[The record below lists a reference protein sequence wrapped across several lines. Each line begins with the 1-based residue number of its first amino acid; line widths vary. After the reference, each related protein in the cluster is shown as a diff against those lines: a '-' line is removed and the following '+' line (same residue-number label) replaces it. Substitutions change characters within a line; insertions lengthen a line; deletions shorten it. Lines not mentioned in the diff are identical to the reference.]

1 MGAGGG
7 QMIYWNSLSDFLQMG
22 GHGPF
27 VWGSFAV
34 TALVFA
40 IEIRQIRRQRRLTE
54 SSIRDESYATEKN

>member
-1 MGAGGG
+1 
-7 QMIYWNSLSDFLQMG
+7 MIYWNSLSDFLQMG
-22 GHGPF
+22 GHGFF

>member
-1 MGAGGG
+1 
-7 QMIYWNSLSDFLQMG
+7 MIYWNSLSDFLQMG
-22 GHGPF
+22 GYGPF

-54 SSIRDESYATEKN
+54 ASIRDESYATEKN

>member
-7 QMIYWNSLSDFLQMG
+7 EMIYWNSLSDFLQMG

-27 VWGSFAV
+27 VWWSFAV

-40 IEIRQIRRQRRLTE
+40 IEIMQIRKQRRQTE
-54 SSIRDESYATEKN
+54 SSIRDESCATEKN

>member
-1 MGAGGG
+1 MGQRGGE
-7 QMIYWNSLSDFLQMG
+7 MIYWNSLSDFLQMG

-40 IEIRQIRRQRRLTE
+40 IEIRQIRRQRCLTE
-54 SSIRDESYATEKN
+54 ASIRDESYATEKN

>member
-1 MGAGGG
+1 
-7 QMIYWNSLSDFLQMG
+7 MIYWNSLSDFLQMG
-22 GHGPF
+22 GHGSF

-40 IEIRQIRRQRRLTE
+40 IEIMQIRKQRRLTE

>member
-1 MGAGGG
+1 
-7 QMIYWNSLSDFLQMG
+7 MIYWNSLSDFLHMG

-40 IEIRQIRRQRRLTE
+40 IEIMQIRRQRRLTE

>member
-1 MGAGGG
+1 
-7 QMIYWNSLSDFLQMG
+7 MIYWNSLSDFLQMG

-54 SSIRDESYATEKN
+54 ASIRE

>member
-1 MGAGGG
+1 
-7 QMIYWNSLSDFLQMG
+7 MG

-40 IEIRQIRRQRRLTE
+40 IEIIQIRRQRRLTE